1 LAQSVATISPSP
13 AAAIAPAL
21 IFAIAGNGTWLAIV
35 IAGVA
40 SILVAINIVWFARQ
54 LASSGSLYTYAGA
67 SLGPF
72 GGVLTGWAML
82 LAYMIGA
89 PAAVVIIEIYAD
101 RVVSMP
107 ETGIVHSLIYL
118 VVLVLSFVF
127 AYRDVKLSAN
137 FALIVEAISITLV
150 TALGIIVL
158 VQHGLHLDMSQ
169 LALRGTNSTAI
180 REGLVLAAGMFAGF
194 EGCAVLGSEAKNP
207 YRTIPLAILSSV
219 VLVGIYFTFMA
230 YAETL
235 GFEGSGQSFA
245 QSAAPLNSLA
255 TIAGMPVLGHLI
267 DLGLTI
273 GIFAAVIGM
282 LTAGSRI
289 IYTMSRDGILP
300 AALGRVHP
308 NYQTPDAAL
317 ALMAIPTWIIPFAF
331 VVARTPVESVLG
343 YLGTMTGYGFLV
355 AYFLIS
361 IAAPV
366 YLHRRGELRP
376 HHVLISAL
384 AAGLMAF
391 VFAGQLYPAPPPPY
405 NVFPYLTAAYF
416 VVGILFYVVLRTR
429 APHLAARVGDT
440 VSAAPSS
447 TS

>member
-1 LAQSVATISPSP
+1 
-13 AAAIAPAL
+13 
-21 IFAIAGNGTWLAIV
+21 
-35 IAGVA
+35 
-40 SILVAINIVWFARQ
+40 
-54 LASSGSLYTYAGA
+54 
-67 SLGPF
+67 
-72 GGVLTGWAML
+72 
-82 LAYMIGA
+82 
-89 PAAVVIIEIYAD
+89 
-101 RVVSMP
+101 
-107 ETGIVHSLIYL
+107 
-118 VVLVLSFVF
+118 
-127 AYRDVKLSAN
+127 
-137 FALIVEAISITLV
+137 
-150 TALGIIVL
+150 
-158 VQHGLHLDMSQ
+158 
-169 LALRGTNSTAI
+169 
-180 REGLVLAAGMFAGF
+180 
-194 EGCAVLGSEAKNP
+194 
-207 YRTIPLAILSSV
+207 
-219 VLVGIYFTFMA
+219 
-230 YAETL
+230 
-235 GFEGSGQSFA
+235 
-245 QSAAPLNSLA
+245 
-255 TIAGMPVLGHLI
+255 
-267 DLGLTI
+267 
-273 GIFAAVIGM
+273 
-282 LTAGSRI
+282 
-289 IYTMSRDGILP
+289 MSRDGILP

-308 NYQTPDAAL
+308 KYQTPDAAL